1 MKGDNLMNLTNKE
14 IIYISG
20 ENIDYIQFRRLLE
33 YKDIINHA
41 YTLRN
46 KTINYGPNL
55 SKEDYLNNY
64 KFLCQ
69 ELGIDAN
76 NIVKPHQSHTSNVKV
91 I

>member
-14 IIYISG
+14 IIHMSG

-46 KTINYGPNL
+46 KNINYEPNL
-55 SKEDYLNNY
+55 
-64 KFLCQ
+64 
-69 ELGIDAN
+69 
-76 NIVKPHQSHTSNVKV
+76 
-91 I
+91 